1 MSDESGEQTSYQDRY
16 NKRVRQKNQAFEAD
30 EQAKLQRELDWHWQC
45 RLDAEATLR
54 DDAEGSTGS
63 IPY

>member
-1 MSDESGEQTSYQDRY
+1 MTMSGDDQTLYQQ
-16 NKRVRQKNQAFEAD
+16 RVARR
-30 EQAKLQRELDWHWQC
+30 QREEMAEFENNEVAKRQREMDFHWQC
-45 RLDAEATLR
+45 RLDVEAALR